1 MSKGSKR
8 RPTLISRE
16 EEELNWKLALG
27 YITFETWKR
36 KRRELEKQGLIKQ
49 R

>member
-1 MSKGSKR
+1 MGKGSKR

-27 YITFETWKR
+27 YITSGTWKR
-36 KRRELEKQGLIKQ
+36 KRRELMKRGLIKQ

>member
-27 YITFETWKR
+27 YINLKTWKNR
-36 KRRELEKQGLIKQ
+36 RRELKRKGLIK
-49 R
+49 RK

>member
-16 EEELNWKLALG
+16 EENIRWQLATGL
-27 YITFETWKR
+27 ITFKEFER
-36 KRRELEKQGLIKQ
+36 KYKELKKGEK
-49 R
+49 